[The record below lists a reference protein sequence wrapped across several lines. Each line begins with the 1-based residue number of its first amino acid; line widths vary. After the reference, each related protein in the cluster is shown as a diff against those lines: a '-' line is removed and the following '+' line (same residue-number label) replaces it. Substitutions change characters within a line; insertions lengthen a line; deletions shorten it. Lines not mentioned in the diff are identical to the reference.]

1 MNMLISKRHIILAV
15 LVVVLGTAVY
25 LNWQFGSGNDDLIV
39 SGSAESLD
47 TEKNYGDAKLV
58 SSSEE
63 IPVNSVYFD
72 EARLTR
78 KQSRDEAVETL
89 QKIVSDVTL
98 DNEER
103 VEATFNAEKM
113 AASIESESIIENLI
127 KAKGFPDCVAYI
139 DGDKASILVSS
150 SGLLETEVAQIKD
163 IVIREASI
171 PVENISIVEIN

>member
-15 LVVVLGTAVY
+15 LVVALGTAVY

-127 KAKGFPDCVAYI
+127 KIGRAHV
-139 DGDKASILVSS
+139 
-150 SGLLETEVAQIKD
+150 
-163 IVIREASI
+163 
-171 PVENISIVEIN
+171 